1 MKLKYETPEITV
13 VEIISSDV
21 FMKLSGGGENDFED
35 TDW

>member
-13 VEIISSDV
+13 IELVVADV
-21 FMKLSGGGENDFED
+21 ITLSGGEENDFED